1 MGESVSTAV
10 LVSMIGMVTVFV
22 ILGLVVLTGK
32 ILIHFVNAFFPIAET
47 TAPAP
52 SALRRQAKK
61 NSFDKSTLAAIV
73 TTIDTITHGKGKV
86 SKIEKIN

>member
-32 ILIHFVNAFFPIAET
+32 ILIYFVNAFFPIAET
-47 TAPAP
+47 NAPAP
-52 SALRRQAKK
+52 TAFKTRTEK

>member
-1 MGESVSTAV
+1 MGEAINTAV

-32 ILIHFVNAFFPIAET
+32 ILIHFVNTFFPIEEKELSSP
-47 TAPAP
+47 TALKTQ
-52 SALRRQAKK
+52 SKK
-61 NSFDKSTLAAIV
+61 KSFDKSTLAAII
-73 TTIDTITHGKGKV
+73 TTIDKITQGKGKV